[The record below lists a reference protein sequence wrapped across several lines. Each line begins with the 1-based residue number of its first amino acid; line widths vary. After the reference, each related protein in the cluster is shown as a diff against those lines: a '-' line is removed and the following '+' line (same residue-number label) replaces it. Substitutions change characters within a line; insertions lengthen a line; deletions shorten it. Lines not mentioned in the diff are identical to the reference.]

1 MDPKNVA
8 TIVKPHTLKLHHL
21 NLLFRLFIR
30 ENHTNRLL
38 KTAKLPSQPPSNGL
52 AEVIHGGFGL
62 EKFKLESLRRIL
74 YFSSYVKEATYCSHT
89 GRLGG
94 PICGY
99 FYIFGNSGALVRV
112 CSMLSFCIL
121 CMLNKRLLDLLSHY
135 YNVLSISVLLT
146 NYNKLF
152 GYTGNN

>member
-1 MDPKNVA
+1 MFHSLRHVFEFVWLAVFSNSVCLL
-8 TIVKPHTLKLHHL
+8 IILNKLHHL

-30 ENHTNRLL
+30 ENHTNQLL

-62 EKFKLESLRRIL
+62 DKFKLESLRRIL

-99 FYIFGNSGALVRV
+99 LLYWGNSGVFLHIMAS
-112 CSMLSFCIL
+112 CFQ
-121 CMLNKRLLDLLSHY
+121 
-135 YNVLSISVLLT
+135 
-146 NYNKLF
+146 
-152 GYTGNN
+152 